1 MQDKPDSRGAGAG
14 SIPAA
19 DLTNG
24 AMAEP
29 RLLEQV
35 RCRLRLKH
43 YSLRTEKTYL
53 YWIRRF
59 IFDTGKRHPRT
70 MGGVEVEAF
79 LTRLATRDGVAPS
92 TQAQALA
99 ALLFLYKEVLTIDLP
114 WMENVVR
121 AKQKRYLPVVLS
133 QGEVAKLLR
142 NLAGREWLMAS
153 LMYGTG
159 MRLLECLRLRI
170 KDIDFER
177 NEITIRGPKG
187 GRDRRTMLPGRLKSA
202 LDVQRSQA
210 LIIHERDVEQGF
222 GEAPLPYKLLRKYPG
237 AARESGWQFLF
248 PATRRSVDPDDGRY
262 KRWHIDEKVMQRA
275 MKVALRRSAIDKPAS
290 CHTLRH
296 SFATHLLESGYD
308 IRTVQEL
315 LGHKDVA
322 TTQIYTHVLNKGGL
336 GVLSPIDR
344 VTEPLDRVTEPMDF
358 WRGVS
363 DGSSSPASPQ

>member
-1 MQDKPDSRGAGAG
+1 MQDEPDSTG
-14 SIPAA
+14 SCTPSISET
-19 DLTNG
+19 DLANSAT
-24 AMAEP
+24 AEP
-29 RLLEQV
+29 RLLDQV
-35 RCRLRLKH
+35 RSRLRLKH
-43 YSLRTEKTYL
+43 YSSRTEKTYI

-59 IFDTGKRHPRT
+59 IFATGKRHPKT
-70 MGGVEVEAF
+70 MGAVEVEGF
-79 LTRLATRDGVAPS
+79 LTRLATHDGVSPA

-99 ALLFLYKEVLTIDLP
+99 AVLFLYKEVLSIKLP

-133 QGEVAKLLR
+133 QAEVAKLLR

-187 GRDRRTMLPGRLKSA
+187 GRDRRTMLPARLKSA

-210 LIIHERDVEQGF
+210 LVVHERDLEQGY
-222 GEAPLPYKLLRKYPG
+222 GEAPLPYKLARKYPG
-237 AARESGWQFLF
+237 ASRESGWQFLF
-248 PATRRSVDPDDGRY
+248 PATRRVPDPEDGRY

-275 MKVALRRSAIDKPAS
+275 MKFALRRSGIDKPAS

-296 SFATHLLESGYD
+296 SFATHLLEGGYD

-315 LGHKDVA
+315 LGHKDVT

-344 VTEPLDRVTEPMDF
+344 VTEPLNHVTEPLDF
-358 WRGVS
+358 WRGLEP
-363 DGSSSPASPQ
+363 GEIPPTR